1 MNLQIKLWKIMRYT
15 YKIKTKDKEETIEAM
30 SFKKM
35 LQSLVLKF
43 PKMNVLC
50 MYKNKK
56 GNNLAKWIDTTKIK
70 IKY

>member
-1 MNLQIKLWKIMRYT
+1 MRYS

-56 GNNLAKWIDTTKIK
+56 GNNLAKWIDTNKIK
-70 IKY
+70 VKY

>member
-1 MNLQIKLWKIMRYT
+1 MRYS
-15 YKIKTKDKEETIEAM
+15 YRILDSKNKIDKPSSGEIIEAM

-35 LQSLVLKF
+35 LKSLVLKF

-70 IKY
+70 VKY

>member
-1 MNLQIKLWKIMRYT
+1 MRYT
-15 YKIKTKDKEETIEAM
+15 YKIKIKDKEETIEAM

-70 IKY
+70 VKY

>member
-1 MNLQIKLWKIMRYT
+1 MRYS

-70 IKY
+70 VKY

>member
-1 MNLQIKLWKIMRYT
+1 MRYT

-50 MYKNKK
+50 IYKNKK
-56 GNNLAKWIDTTKIK
+56 GNNLAKWIDTNKIK

>member
-1 MNLQIKLWKIMRYT
+1 MRYT
-15 YKIKTKDKEETIEAM
+15 YKIKIKDKEETIEAM

-56 GNNLAKWIDTTKIK
+56 GNNLAKWIDTNKIK
-70 IKY
+70 VKY

>member
-1 MNLQIKLWKIMRYT
+1 MRYS
-15 YKIKTKDKEETIEAM
+15 YRILDSKNKIDKPSSGEIIEAM

-70 IKY
+70 VKY

>member
-1 MNLQIKLWKIMRYT
+1 MRYT

-56 GNNLAKWIDTTKIK
+56 GNNLAKWIDTNKIK
-70 IKY
+70 VKY

>member
-1 MNLQIKLWKIMRYT
+1 MRYS
-15 YKIKTKDKEETIEAM
+15 YRILNPKNKEQILEAM

-56 GNNLAKWIDTTKIK
+56 GNNLAKWIDTNKIK

>member
-1 MNLQIKLWKIMRYT
+1 MRYS

-43 PKMNVLC
+43 PKQIVTC
-50 MYKNKK
+50 YYKNKK
-56 GNNLAKWIDTTKIK
+56 CRPQIKIIDTNKIK
-70 IKY
+70 EKY

>member
-1 MNLQIKLWKIMRYT
+1 MRYS
-15 YKIKTKDKEETIEAM
+15 YRILDPKNKEQILEAM

-43 PKMNVLC
+43 PKMNILC

-70 IKY
+70 VKY